1 MFWKYFSVFSLPTLD
16 YGEVR
21 RNTSALYL
29 EKGKHIES
37 SQNGAKIVL
46 QNCNAQHFLS
56 FWKLA
61 SFCALVPLRCTK
73 WIQRV
78 SKLGLCRFSPML
90 PLVLYLPYH
99 LATALLSNYVLQCH
113 LTQLCSVTR
122 QAVIEY
128 NVENEWASQVIHY
141 QLCFLR
147 AFFFFLFCW
156 WGKTQER
163 KKSFDVWSPQLG
175 RKQF

>member
-1 MFWKYFSVFSLPTLD
+1 MFWKYFSVFSWPTLD

-37 SQNGAKIVL
+37 SQNGAKTLL

-78 SKLGLCRFSPML
+78 SKLGLCRFSQML
-90 PLVLYLPYH
+90 PLVEEWFCTCCTIWPPH
-99 LATALLSNYVLQCH
+99 SCQITFCR
-113 LTQLCSVTR
+113 VTWR
-122 QAVIEY
+122 GYAAQHGKLWSSTMWKM
-128 NVENEWASQVIHY
+128 NEHPRWFTSSFAS
-141 QLCFLR
+141 
-147 AFFFFLFCW
+147 
-156 WGKTQER
+156 
-163 KKSFDVWSPQLG
+163 
-175 RKQF
+175 